1 MSLKLFGKKA
11 GNALSSSLKPGG
23 LTVSSRFLKD
33 ERLSSDFILGAID
46 DGVVMIDRSN
56 LIHLFNRAATDITG
70 WPPNEAVGVDF
81 NQVMPLTDKKGEAL
95 RPEEHPFIQA
105 LVSGKAVRNSDYILN
120 SRAGKKIAVS
130 IVVSPV
136 VEQPDHPAETA
147 VAVFRDI
154 TAEKAQEEQRSE
166 FISTASHEM
175 RTPIAAIEGYLSL
188 ALNEKITKLD
198 PNARNYL
205 EKARAS
211 TQHLGMLF
219 QDLLT
224 SSKAE
229 DGRLAS
235 NPSVVEMGEIVE
247 QMTETERFKATEKGL
262 DLKFV
267 VSSGASVSGGKV
279 VRPFYYSF
287 VDPIRI
293 NEVFQNLIDNAIK
306 YTPEGSVT
314 VRLTGDQN
322 TVQIQVQDTGSGIPA
337 EDISHLFQKFYR
349 VDNTATRTIGGTG
362 LGLFICKKIV
372 ELYQGRVWVESQL
385 GKGSIFFVNL
395 PRLTSEQALDMQKR
409 QSSVISPSGAS

>member
-1 MSLKLFGKKA
+1 MGFGLFGKKA
-11 GNALSSSLKPGG
+11 QTPSGSSLKPGG

-46 DGVVMIDRSN
+46 DGVVMFDRAKMV
-56 LIHLFNRAATDITG
+56 HLFNRAASELTG
-70 WPPNEAVGVDF
+70 WAPNEAVGMDF
-81 NQVMPLTDKKGEAL
+81 TQVLPLTDAKGNPI
-95 RPEEHPFIQA
+95 RPEEHPFIQS
-105 LVSGKAVRNSDYILN
+105 LISGKPVRSNEFVLN
-120 SRAGKKIAVS
+120 SKSGKQFSVS

-136 VEQPDHPAETA
+136 IEHEGHPSETA

-154 TAEKAQEEQRSE
+154 TTEKAQEEQRSD

-198 PNARNYL
+198 PNARSYL

-247 QMTETERFKATEKGL
+247 QVTETARFKAKEKGL

-267 VSSGASVSGGKV
+267 VSSDHEVNGGKV
-279 VRPFYYSF
+279 IRPFYYCF

-293 NEVFQNLIDNAIK
+293 NEVFQNLIDNAVK

-314 VRLTGDQN
+314 VKLTGDID
-322 TVQIQVQDTGSGIPA
+322 TVQVQILDTGSGIPS
-337 EDISHLFQKFYR
+337 EDIPHLFQKFYR

-372 ELYQGRVWVESQL
+372 ELYNGRIWVESQL
-385 GKGSIFFVNL
+385 GKGSTFFVNL
-395 PRLTSEQALDMQKR
+395 PRLTAEQALDMQKT
-409 QSSVISPSGAS
+409 QSSVISPNTGA

>member
-1 MSLKLFGKKA
+1 MAFKLFGDKKA
-11 GNALSSSLKPGG
+11 GGLGSSLKPGG

-33 ERLSSDFILGAID
+33 ERLSSDFILGAIE
-46 DGVVMIDRSN
+46 DGVVMVDRAN

-81 NQVMPLTDKKGEAL
+81 NKVMPFIDKKGEPL
-95 RPEEHPFIQA
+95 KPEDHPFIQA
-105 LVSGKAVRNSDYILN
+105 LVSGKPVRNNNCILN
-120 SRAGKKIAVS
+120 SKSGKQKVVS
-130 IVVSPV
+130 VVVSPV
-136 VEQPDHPAETA
+136 IESPSQPAETA

-154 TAEKAQEEQRSE
+154 TTEKMQEEQRSD

-198 PNARNYL
+198 PNARSYL

-262 DLKFV
+262 NLKFA
-267 VSSGASVSGGKV
+267 VSSNSEVNGGKV
-279 VRPFYYSF
+279 IRPFYYSF

-306 YTPEGSVT
+306 YTPEGTVT
-314 VRLTGDQN
+314 VRLTGDDK
-322 TVQIQVQDTGSGIPA
+322 TVQIQVQDTGSGIPT
-337 EDISHLFQKFYR
+337 EDIPHLFQKFYR
-349 VDNTATRTIGGTG
+349 VDNSATRTIGGTG

-372 ELYQGRVWVESQL
+372 ELYQGRVWVESEL
-385 GKGSIFFVNL
+385 GKGSTFFVNL
-395 PRLTSEQALDMQKR
+395 PRLTAEEALDMQKR
-409 QSSVISPSGAS
+409 QSSVISPSTPA

>member
-1 MSLKLFGKKA
+1 
-11 GNALSSSLKPGG
+11 
-23 LTVSSRFLKD
+23 
-33 ERLSSDFILGAID
+33 
-46 DGVVMIDRSN
+46 VV
-56 LIHLFNRAATDITG
+56 
-70 WPPNEAVGVDF
+70 
-81 NQVMPLTDKKGEAL
+81 
-95 RPEEHPFIQA
+95 EHPDQ
-105 LVSGKAVRNSDYILN
+105 
-120 SRAGKKIAVS
+120 
-130 IVVSPV
+130 
-136 VEQPDHPAETA
+136 PAETA

-154 TAEKAQEEQRSE
+154 TAEKAEEEQRSD

-198 PNARNYL
+198 PNARSYL
-205 EKARAS
+205 EKARDA

-247 QMTETERFKATEKGL
+247 EIAETERFKAKEKGL
-262 DLKFV
+262 EVKFI
-267 VSSGASVSGGKV
+267 VSSDHEVAGGKV

-293 NEVFQNLIDNAIK
+293 SEVFQNLIDNAIK

-314 VRLTGDQN
+314 VRLTGDAS
-322 TVQIQVQDTGSGIPA
+322 TVQVQIQDTGSGIPA

-349 VDNTATRTIGGTG
+349 VDNSATRTIGGTG

-372 ELYQGRVWVESQL
+372 ELYNGRIWVESQL
-385 GKGSIFFVNL
+385 GQGSTFFVNL
-395 PRLTSEQALDMQKR
+395 PRLSTQQALDMQQR
-409 QSSVISPSGAS
+409 QSSVVSPKTSA